1 MSAITKLG
9 EESKLGTYNKK
20 KRIEKKE
27 NIGSAERSLGVLAIW
42 LQLLFMYLPIIGWGG
57 ALYFAI
63 SNNGTVFRKNLAR
76 ATIINKTIL
85 LLVVLIV
92 YFAINS
98 LLRELVQTLNVIL
111 NDFKTTYTEVQNAS
125 SMLEDIVNF
134 INKFILIN

>member
-1 MSAITKLG
+1 MSKITKLG

-20 KRIEKKE
+20 KIIEKTD
-27 NIGSAERSLGVLAIW
+27 NICSERSLGVLAIW
-42 LQLLFMYLPIIGWGG
+42 LQLLLMYLPVIGWGV

-125 SMLEDIVNF
+125 SILEDIVNY
-134 INKFILIN
+134 ISKFIFMN

>member
-1 MSAITKLG
+1 
-9 EESKLGTYNKK
+9 
-20 KRIEKKE
+20 
-27 NIGSAERSLGVLAIW
+27 
-42 LQLLFMYLPIIGWGG
+42 MYLPIIGWGG

-125 SMLEDIVNF
+125 SMLEDIVNY
-134 INKFILIN
+134 ISKFIFMN